1 VNFLTNKIL
10 ELKNIRKVYDNG
22 VVANDGIDLTIYES
36 EIHAIVGENGAGK
49 STLMNIIFGEIK
61 PTDGEIILRGE
72 RVSFSSPKQ
81 SIEKGIGMVHQHFK
95 LVDSLTV
102 AHNIFLGIEP
112 KKAGFIDKDKMIQM
126 TKELAEK
133 YKFKIK
139 PEALVRDISVG
150 EKQKVEILKAL
161 ARGAEILILDEPTA
175 VLTPQ
180 ETEELFVELKAFK
193 DAGHSIIFISHKLNE
208 VKSISD
214 RITVIRK
221 GKTIGTFYSSEVSES
236 KLSNLMVGR
245 EVVRSFDK
253 SPVKKGEVVLDIKN
267 LGLYDNFGKK
277 VINNLNLSLN
287 RGVILGVAGV
297 EGNGQNDL
305 VKCICG
311 LNKEYSGD
319 IFICNKNIR
328 KLSIKG
334 IRELGVA
341 YIPEDRMTDGVAL
354 DAKISENLIS
364 TKLNSKDLKKFN
376 LIDQKKIDEL
386 SERLVNDYGIS
397 CDSINSTVRMLS
409 GGNMQ
414 KVVVAREFS
423 SNPNLVI
430 VNQPT
435 RGIDV
440 GSAEFIYRRILK
452 MRDNGAAILM
462 VSSDLNEILELSDS
476 VIVMY
481 GGEITAYFENSTH
494 LTETELGYYMLGIK
508 DQRKDGG
515 IPYGVE

>member
-1 VNFLTNKIL
+1 MNFLTRKVL

-22 VVANDGIDLTIYES
+22 VVANDGIDLTLNQS

-49 STLMNIIFGEIK
+49 STLMNIVFGEIK
-61 PTDGEIILRGE
+61 PTAGTILLRGE
-72 RVSFSSPKQ
+72 QVYFGSPKQ
-81 SIEKGIGMVHQHFK
+81 AIEKGIGMVHQHFK

-112 KKAGFIDKDKMIQM
+112 KKAGFIDKNKMIRL
-126 TKELAEK
+126 TSELAEK
-133 YKFKIK
+133 YKFRID

-150 EKQKVEILKAL
+150 EKQKVEILKVL

-180 ETEELFVELKAFK
+180 ETEELFTELRTFK
-193 DAGHSIIFISHKLNE
+193 ETGYSIIFISHKLNE

-214 RITVIRK
+214 KITVIRK
-221 GKTIGTFYSSEVSES
+221 GKTLGTYDGSELSES
-236 KLSNLMVGR
+236 ELSNLMVGR

-253 SPVKKGEVVLDIKN
+253 VLVEKGEVVLDIHN
-267 LGLYDNFGKK
+267 LKLVNDFGKK
-277 VINNLNLSLN
+277 KLNNFNLSLN

-297 EGNGQNDL
+297 EGNGQDDL

-311 LNKEYSGD
+311 LNKEYSGE
-319 IFICNKNIR
+319 ILICNRDIKKLGISEIR
-328 KLSIKG
+328 D
-334 IRELGVA
+334 LGVA
-341 YIPEDRMTDGVAL
+341 HIPEDRMTDGVAL

-364 TKLNSKDLKKFN
+364 TKLNNNDLKTFN
-376 LIDQKKIDEL
+376 LMSQVKINEL
-386 SERLVNDYGIS
+386 SEKLVEDFAIS

-414 KVVVAREFS
+414 KVVIAREFS
-423 SNPNLVI
+423 SEPNLIV

-435 RGIDV
+435 RGVDV
-440 GSAEFIYRRILK
+440 GSAESIYRRLLR
-452 MRDNGAAILM
+452 MRDDGAAILM

-481 GGEITAYFENSTH
+481 EGEIAAYFESSKS
-494 LTETELGYYMLGIK
+494 LTEEELGYYMLGIK
-508 DQRKDGG
+508 NQRNDGG
-515 IPYGVE
+515 ISHGS